1 MGIATCPIKEL
12 TLSSRSIDALE
23 QIDQLV
29 DSANQLAFAVSA
41 TPLYTIFSDPR
52 SAKDVVYNIN
62 DYDWELYGQ
71 AMEGIPNILRHKL
84 NQVVEP
90 MAWSSTGKESQ
101 FWKCVHASYNK

>member
-52 SAKDVVYNIN
+52 SAKDVVYNIH
-62 DYDWELYGQ
+62 DHDWELYGQ
-71 AMEGIPNILRHKL
+71 AMEGIPNMLRHK
-84 NQVVEP
+84 
-90 MAWSSTGKESQ
+90 
-101 FWKCVHASYNK
+101 

>member
-1 MGIATCPIKEL
+1 MGIATCPLKGL

-23 QIDQLV
+23 QMDQLV
-29 DSANQLAFAVSA
+29 DSANQLAVAVTA

-52 SAKDVVYNIN
+52 SAKDVAYNIS

-84 NQVVEP
+84 N
-90 MAWSSTGKESQ
+90 
-101 FWKCVHASYNK
+101 

>member
-41 TPLYTIFSDPR
+41 T
-52 SAKDVVYNIN
+52 
-62 DYDWELYGQ
+62 
-71 AMEGIPNILRHKL
+71 
-84 NQVVEP
+84 
-90 MAWSSTGKESQ
+90 
-101 FWKCVHASYNK
+101 